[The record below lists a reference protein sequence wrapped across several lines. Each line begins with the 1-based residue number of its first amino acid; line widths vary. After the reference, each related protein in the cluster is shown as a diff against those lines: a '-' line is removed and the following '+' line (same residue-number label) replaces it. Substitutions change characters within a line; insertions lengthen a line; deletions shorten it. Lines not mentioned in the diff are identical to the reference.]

1 MILRTGD
8 TNAICQILDINLEF
22 DGIFDISY
30 ATSIRAIYSGRLSI
44 SYTKVTSTQYQALSK
59 KEIVWKIDVNNLS
72 CRSLQGLLLVF
83 LDKRDDFV
91 NKNEEFYNPSIKKS
105 VVTIN
110 RMPHQLYKSDLG
122 VRNIYPELKKYF
134 YKETYDVN
142 HEEFL
147 STKFG
152 LRTRA
157 FKIRFMVMVG

>member
-30 ATSIRAIYSGRLSI
+30 ATSIRAIYSGRLPI
-44 SYTKVTSTQYQALSK
+44 SYTKATTQYQALSK
-59 KEIVWKIDVNNLS
+59 KEIVWKIDVNTLS

-105 VVTIN
+105 VVTIHG
-110 RMPHQLYKSDLG
+110 MPHQLYKSDLG
-122 VRNIYPELKKYF
+122 VRNIYPKLKK
-134 YKETYDVN
+134 V
-142 HEEFL
+142 FL
-147 STKFG
+147 QRNLWCKPWRIFID
-152 LRTRA
+152 
-157 FKIRFMVMVG
+157 KIRATHLSI